1 MCHSR
6 EGIDAPKDSF
16 NRWLL
21 ERRVIDQGKDPLLP
35 SYCFPGTP
43 KSPFQPLRLSV
54 LPSFCIHTSAFQHSS
69 RHTVSMA
76 LSKAEPIY
84 L

>member
-35 SYCFPGTP
+35 SYCFPGRVLEFTVN
-43 KSPFQPLRLSV
+43 KQTILRLK
-54 LPSFCIHTSAFQHSS
+54 
-69 RHTVSMA
+69 A
-76 LSKAEPIY
+76 L
-84 L
+84 LFD